1 MERVRGDRARS
12 RALPISRLPGRYLR
26 GCRDEG
32 QSWYLEGM
40 VLRLASALSLLFS
53 VAALAQ
59 PVEFPKLTED
69 EKMKLDANGVIIR
82 ELKPTDDRGVSAESI
97 GVIDA
102 PSTEVWPVVR
112 DCQYFAAFMPSTKT
126 SSQKEEGGEKL
137 CFDELRLPFPLA
149 NLWADTKSVA
159 REGPA
164 GHFHRAW
171 SLVRGTYKRNRGSW
185 TVLPW
190 GADGKKSLVVYL
202 IDSDPSVLIPDM
214 ILRAAQTGSLP
225 EVFAAIRKRVV
236 TLRAAG
242 ATVSEQ

>member
-1 MERVRGDRARS
+1 MF
-12 RALPISRLPGRYLR
+12 
-26 GCRDEG
+26 
-32 QSWYLEGM
+32 
-40 VLRLASALSLLFS
+40 LRLASAVSLLFS

-59 PVEFPKLTED
+59 PVEFPKLTDD
-69 EKMKLDANGVIIR
+69 EKKKLDANAVIIH
-82 ELKPTDDRGVSAESI
+82 ELKPTDSRGVSAESI

-102 PSTEVWPVVR
+102 PSTEVWPIVR

-126 SSQKEEGGEKL
+126 SSLKDEGGDKV

-149 NLWADTKSVA
+149 NLWADTKSVM
-159 REGPA
+159 REEPA

-190 GADGKKSLVVYL
+190 GADGKKSLVIYL
-202 IDSDPSVLIPDM
+202 IDSDPSVLIPDI

-225 EVFAAIRKRVV
+225 EVFASIRKRVL

-242 ATVSEQ
+242 STVTAQ

>member
-1 MERVRGDRARS
+1 MRF
-12 RALPISRLPGRYLR
+12 RL
-26 GCRDEG
+26 
-32 QSWYLEGM
+32 
-40 VLRLASALSLLFS
+40 LAVCSLLAS

-59 PVEFPKLTED
+59 PVEFPKLTDD
-69 EKMKLDANGVIIR
+69 EKKKLDGNGVVIH
-82 ELKPTDDRGVSAESI
+82 ELKPTDSRGVSAESI

-102 PSTEVWPVVR
+102 PSTEVWPIVR
-112 DCQYFAAFMPSTKT
+112 DCQHFAAFMPSTKT
-126 SSQKEEGGEKL
+126 SSQKEEGGDHI

-149 NLWADTKSVA
+149 NLWADTKSVM
-159 REGPA
+159 REEPA

-190 GADGKKSLVVYL
+190 GADGKKSLVIYL
-202 IDSDPSVLIPDM
+202 IDSDPSVLIPDV

-225 EVFAAIRKRVV
+225 EVFASIRKRVL

-242 ATVSEQ
+242 STASAQ